1 MTMISMNAMT
11 LMKVITNTHV
21 EIGKLQALMMHFART
36 IVISLEKKK
45 LISTQ
50 SPAFVVVV
58 AEAGRH
64 LNILQQLH
72 QILAPLPH
80 DTVIYVF
87 RRLALTS

>member
-21 EIGKLQALMMHFART
+21 EIGKLQALIMHFAIT

-58 AEAGRH
+58 EAGRH

-72 QILAPLPH
+72 SILALLPH
-80 DTVIYVF
+80 DTVIHVTYSSLKF
-87 RRLALTS
+87 K